1 MRAATI
7 TTDAEV
13 ERSRLDTDL
22 LILPQPTGSDIRDW
36 KIYDPVVAA
45 GHAAAVAAL
54 EALDGPIETLRKRK
68 AAALDAQAAPPEPAA
83 DALKPRRKGRSKA
96 GSKGEEKAAG

>member
-13 ERSRLDTDL
+13 ERSRMDSDL

-54 EALDGPIETLRKRK
+54 EDLDGPIQTLRKRK
-68 AAALDAQAAPPEPAA
+68 AAALDARTPAPVPVAEEPTVG
-83 DALKPRRKGRSKA
+83 RKRPKVGARVRGKS
-96 GSKGEEKAAG
+96 GN